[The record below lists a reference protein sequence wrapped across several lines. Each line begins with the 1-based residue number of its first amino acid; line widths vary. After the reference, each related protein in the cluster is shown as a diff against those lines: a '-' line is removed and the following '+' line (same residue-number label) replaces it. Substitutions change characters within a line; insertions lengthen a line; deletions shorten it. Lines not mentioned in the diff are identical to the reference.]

1 MLASIEERIKS
12 IFVNIYSHMTHIS
25 YNKHT
30 HSNPQ
35 ARVLERHFTL
45 DKNQKGSDH
54 ILSLDPREMSL
65 LVAKVRLIE
74 KNVAQLP
81 VMPDDLLD
89 VVTELNLFE
98 NPMGFIAGA
107 CRPAASG
114 RGRRL
119 LAKSILP
126 CELMCKHKLGK
137 SLVCARELR
146 KGQRL
151 TELDINVKVSEPNG
165 IPADFYD
172 DVVGRTLLRD
182 VCHDEPLLAD
192 DVDDFH
198 VADEGDGE

>member
-1 MLASIEERIKS
+1 
-12 IFVNIYSHMTHIS
+12 MTHIS
-25 YNKHT
+25 LS
-30 HSNPQ
+30 HSHIAQ
-35 ARVLERHFTL
+35 VLERHFTL

-74 KNVAQLP
+74 KNVQLP

-89 VVTELNLFE
+89 VVTKLNLFE
-98 NPMGFIAGA
+98 NPLGFIAGA
-107 CRPAASG
+107 CSRLDASEDAASG
-114 RGRRL
+114 RGPLGR
-119 LAKSILP
+119 KSILP

-151 TELDINVKVSEPNG
+151 TELDINVKVSEPYG

-172 DVVGRTLLRD
+172 DVVGKVLLRD
-182 VCHDEPLLAD
+182 ADYDEPLLVD

-198 VADEGDGE
+198 VAEGESKEGI

>member
-1 MLASIEERIKS
+1 MIKIIPAK
-12 IFVNIYSHMTHIS
+12 IFPVFGQIDFCLIFFSPLFSYDTHIPA
-25 YNKHT
+25 K
-30 HSNPQ
+30 
-35 ARVLERHFTL
+35 VLERHFTL

-74 KNVAQLP
+74 KNVQLP

-89 VVTELNLFE
+89 VVTKLNLFE

-107 CRPAASG
+107 CRPAVAAASG
-114 RGRRL
+114 RERELR
-119 LAKSILP
+119 KSILP

-137 SLVCARELR
+137 SLVYARESK

-151 TELDINVKVSEPNG
+151 TEMDINVKVSEPNG

-172 DVVGRTLLRD
+172 DVIGKTLLRD
-182 VCHDEPLLAD
+182 VCYDDPLLIS

-198 VADEGDGE
+198 VQDYEI